1 MGLVLYETSNL
12 EAPLVSSD
20 ERVFVVPPR
29 GRVTVQNREF
39 KIVYFLRAQGR
50 LFIDD
55 EHVYDISDG
64 SLVTFPGACRHLYE
78 NSSPDAPAQIH
89 AFRLALKPREK
100 IRTIRDERKRHF
112 FQDNFAQP
120 QMVSVLHAP
129 DIIENINLIRR
140 EVEQKSPGWE
150 LSVNAAIWQFIVA
163 AARAFQTVNQP
174 APKAVSTRF
183 LLVNKAR
190 EYIHKN
196 YHRPLTLGEI
206 ALYVDRGEEHL
217 AREFKKM
224 LGITVF
230 QYLRQTRIEAA
241 ISLMADSAFSLTQIA
256 TLTGF
261 STLAF
266 FSRCFRE
273 ATGKSPSAYRAELA
287 SQLIMPEGQNRY
299 EMY

>member
-12 EAPLVSSD
+12 EPPLVYSD
-20 ERVFVVPPR
+20 ERVFIVPPR
-29 GRVTVQNREF
+29 GRVTVPNREF

-50 LFIDD
+50 LCIDTHHTY
-55 EHVYDISDG
+55 ELSDG
-64 SLVTFPGACRHLYE
+64 ALVVFPRACKHLYE
-78 NSSPDAPAQIH
+78 NSSPDGSAQIH
-89 AFRLALKPREK
+89 AFRLALQPREK
-100 IRTIRDERKRHF
+100 IRCMKDVRKKHF
-112 FQDNFAQP
+112 FTENFSLP
-120 QMVSVLHAP
+120 QMTSALHEPA
-129 DIIENINLIRR
+129 IIENINLIRR
-140 EVEQKSPGWE
+140 EVEQKASGWE
-150 LSVNAAIWQFIVA
+150 LAVNAAIWQFLVS
-163 AARAFQTVNQP
+163 AARAFQTTDQP
-174 APKAVSTRF
+174 AKKTVSTRF
-183 LLVNKAR
+183 LIVNKAR

-217 AREFKKM
+217 AREFKKS

-241 ISLMADSAFSLTQIA
+241 ISLMADSAYSLTQIA
-256 TLTGF
+256 SLTGF

-273 ATGKSPSAYRAELA
+273 ATGKSPSAYRSELA